1 MGAFSS
7 DRDETADI
15 VCGSQK
21 IDQQRIVASVK
32 EKCELIKYLCSSNE
46 LVLLD
51 RVKSDYHAYVV
62 ESLISSI
69 ISKMT
74 FFSEEKPYL
83 EAAKIFEQLLCKMG
97 RLEEA
102 LKLYAYSERR
112 FEKNQLS
119 SSSTAC
125 PVN

>member
-32 EKCELIKYLCSSNE
+32 EKCELIKYLCSCNQ
-46 LVLLD
+46 LIILD
-51 RVKSDYHAYVV
+51 RVKSDYHTYVV

-83 EAAKIFEQLLCKMG
+83 EAAKIFAQLLCKMG

>member
-32 EKCELIKYLCSSNE
+32 EKCELIKYLCSCNQ
-46 LVLLD
+46 LIILD
-51 RVKSDYHAYVV
+51 RVKSDYHTYVV

>member
-32 EKCELIKYLCSSNE
+32 EKCELIKYLCSCNQ
-46 LVLLD
+46 LIILD
-51 RVKSDYHAYVV
+51 RVKSDYHTYVV

-83 EAAKIFEQLLCKMG
+83 EAAKIFAQLLCKMG
-97 RLEEA
+97 RFEEA